1 MKWIDNAGK
10 GLLDLVGS
18 SSLLT
23 AIVAMYWRLKGYRRV
38 VELGHKIYLPEIY
51 ATVLEKKGA
60 KGKPENFRFTVQIYA
75 TVRISLLRLYFI
87 LTRG

>member
-1 MKWIDNAGK
+1 MTTEG
-10 GLLDLVGS
+10 
-18 SSLLT
+18 
-23 AIVAMYWRLKGYRRV
+23 IVKGYSRV

-75 TVRISLLRLYFI
+75 TVRISLTELFLK
-87 LTRG
+87 RGH